1 MVDNRLPLN
10 LPPSPDLSVSRA
22 NMFFMLRP
30 GIITRVDPE
39 KWEVDVQWLDG
50 GGGYSKI
57 PVSGG
62 FDSVRSFS
70 GGMPEQNSLVLCH
83 FVRYSGRSARPRIV
97 AYLPSGYKLGL
108 NYDAVE
114 ANLGESEVRRK
125 FRKLYPGEIL
135 HSSTQGS
142 DILLDENVYLSDS
155 VLDELW
161 LRAADHSINANS
173 LNNYIMTN
181 AGRISNGLTIRND
194 VTSITALGAAYG
206 SFLNVDDSQSMPPAS
221 QLIGTLRPIVLPNG
235 KRIWHVTTNLGAKT
249 LDEGGYPWC
258 EHRLELLEVNDGV
271 LQMLEQNGDL
281 DVDNLYHSKRPDK
294 TPGTPLEDNLVV
306 IQVVGTLVGNNP
318 LTAPYGGSS
327 GALYGK
333 VLKRQIFVTNMDT
346 SPTLLYLPTT
356 SALEE
361 DKLASIYHFQL
372 PKSDKSG
379 EAKDFAGTPVK
390 NPTVFD
396 INKEGKVLFNLSAS
410 SVLDTLGE
418 GRSIEGGVDGGT
430 KLALGRNT
438 LQKESLRLDTV
449 GKITSTVGSDEALLG
464 ESINLTLK
472 GGLNVTIQQG
482 ATDTNA
488 IKIAVTTGNIE
499 LINSGVGTIKIETA
513 SGNVDVKTTL
523 GDVTVE
529 TAAGKA
535 DIKATT
541 GLTVIST
548 TGDVEVEATAGDV
561 KVEATLGKVQLSG
574 IGVLPLK
581 GVVTMNHVCAYT
593 GSPHPQGSL
602 DVEATG

>member
-1 MVDNRLPLN
+1 MANKSLPFD
-10 LPPSPDLSVSRA
+10 LPASPDLSASRA
-22 NMFFMLRP
+22 NMYFMLRP
-30 GIITRVDPE
+30 GLITRVDPE

-50 GGGYSKI
+50 GGGRSKLPI
-57 PVSGG
+57 TSS
-62 FDSVRSFS
+62 FDTPRAFS

-83 FVRYSGRSARPRIV
+83 FVRYSQRSADPRIV

-108 NYDAVE
+108 NYDAADAE
-114 ANLGESEVRRK
+114 LGEFEVRRK
-125 FRKLYPGEIL
+125 RRKLYPGEIL

-142 DILLDENVYLSDS
+142 DVLLDENVYLTDS

-161 LRAADHSINANS
+161 IRSADHSINMSS
-173 LNNYIMTN
+173 LNNYTITN
-181 AGRISNGLTIRND
+181 AGRISNGLTVRND
-194 VTSITALGAAYG
+194 VTSITGLGAAYG
-206 SFLNVDDSQSMPPAS
+206 SFLNVNDAQGTPPAS
-221 QLIGTLRPIVLPNG
+221 QLIGTLVPIVLPNG
-235 KRIWHVTTNLGAKT
+235 KRIWHVTTNLSALT
-249 LDEGGYPWC
+249 LDTGGYPWC

-271 LQMLEQNGDL
+271 LSMLEQNGDL

-294 TPGTPLEDNLVV
+294 QPGTPLEDNLVIIHV
-306 IQVVGTLVGNNP
+306 MGTLVGNNP
-318 LTAPYGGSS
+318 LTAPYGGTS

-333 VLKRQIFVTNMDT
+333 VLKRQIFVTNLDT

-379 EAKDFAGTPVK
+379 EAKTLAGTPVK

-418 GRSIEGGVDGGT
+418 GRSVEGGIDGGT
-430 KLALGRNT
+430 KLTMGRNT
-438 LQKESLRLDTV
+438 LEKESLRVDTV
-449 GKITSTVGSDEALLG
+449 GKVVSTVGSDEGLLG

-472 GGLNVTIQQG
+472 GGLNVTIQQA

-499 LINSGVGTIKIETA
+499 LVNSGTGNIKIETNA
-513 SGNVDVKTTL
+513 GNVDVKTTSGNVTIETL
-523 GDVTVE
+523 AGTADVN
-529 TAAGKA
+529 
-535 DIKATT
+535 ATGNVNVVSST
-541 GLTVIST
+541 GNVA
-548 TGDVEVEATAGDV
+548 VEATV
-561 KVEATLGKVQLSG
+561 GKVQLKG
-574 IGVLPLK
+574 PGGVAFPLN
-581 GVVTMNHVCAYT
+581 GVVTKNHVCAYT
-593 GSPHPQGSL
+593 GAPHPQGST